1 MKKLLIALFILV
13 GVIMLAILYVPD
25 KKDDVL
31 ISQRV
36 IYSSPTYEV
45 MKSSAGTNYKASAF
59 NDESVASPEF
69 VAMNTNSP
77 TIVMQSTSSYTFAT
91 ENVQNYSHENKLPE
105 SNTNTPL
112 VLFEKSQSQSMSRAT
127 PNAPAISLSEASEDK
142 VEALSVAQRCND
154 HSKDCGHWALC
165 KGCRDYNY
173 WYCQH
178 GHLYHMKHYIWISEP
193 CPPGV
198 PIGDGTIIL
207 FLLVLVYCLFK
218 IHT

>member
-25 KKDDVL
+25 KKDNVL

-36 IYSSPTYEV
+36 IYASPTYEV
-45 MKSSAGTNYKASAF
+45 MKSSAGTNYKSSAF
-59 NDESVASPEF
+59 SDESVASPEF
-69 VAMNTNSP
+69 VGMNTNSP
-77 TIVMQSTSSYTFAT
+77 TITMQSTSSHTFAT

-154 HSKDCGHWALC
+154 HSKDCGYWKWIPTYWEHSGCGWYKV
-165 KGCRDYNY
+165 KG
-173 WYCQH
+173 
-178 GHLYHMKHYIWISEP
+178 HYEWVSEP

-198 PIGDGTIIL
+198 PVGDGTIIL